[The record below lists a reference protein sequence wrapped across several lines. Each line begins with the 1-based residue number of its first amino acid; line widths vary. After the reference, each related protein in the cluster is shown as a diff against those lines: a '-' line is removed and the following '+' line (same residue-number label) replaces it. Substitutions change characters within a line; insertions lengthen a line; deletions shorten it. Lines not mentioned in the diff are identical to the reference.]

1 MASLKDLRGRIAS
14 VKSTRKITQAMKM
27 VAAAKLRRAQAQAEA
42 ARPYA
47 ERMQRMLGSLGAAV
61 ANSPNAPR
69 MLVGTG
75 QDKVH
80 LLVVVTADRG
90 LAGPFNANVG
100 RFARTRIRA
109 LEGEGKEVRLL
120 TIGRKGATYLKRE
133 FASRFV
139 GGITMLGKK
148 TVAFEDAE
156 EIAVHIT
163 AMLDEGGFDACSLIY
178 NRFRSI
184 ISQVPTE
191 QRLIPAAVEEETPG
205 GAARAGARA
214 EAAAPQLGAQAM
226 YEYEPTEEEI
236 LAQLLPRNLA
246 IQVYRA
252 LLESAAGFFGSQM
265 TAMDNATRNAGE
277 MIDRLTL
284 NYNRTRQAN
293 ITKELIEIISG
304 AEAV

>member
-1 MASLKDLRGRIAS
+1 MASLKDLRGRINS

-47 ERMQRMLGSLGAAV
+47 ERMERMLASLGAAV
-61 ANSPNAPR
+61 AGTPGAPR

-75 QDKVH
+75 GEGVH

-90 LAGPFNANVG
+90 LAGPFNTNVSRVARNAVRRLESEG
-100 RFARTRIRA
+100 RTVRILA
-109 LEGEGKEVRLL
+109 V
-120 TIGRKGATYLKRE
+120 GRKGASFLRRE

-139 GGITMLGKK
+139 GEVTFLGKK
-148 TVAFEDAE
+148 RIEFADAE
-156 EIAVHIT
+156 EVAQRIVGLLEDGA
-163 AMLDEGGFDACSLIY
+163 FDVCTLVY
-178 NRFRSI
+178 NRFRSV
-184 ISQVPTE
+184 ISQVATE
-191 QRLIPAAVEEETPG
+191 QRLIPAPLPEG
-205 GAARAGARA
+205 GGA
-214 EAAAPQLGAQAM
+214 EAAPPGGAQAM
-226 YEYEPTEEEI
+226 HEYEPAEEEI
-236 LAQLLPRNLA
+236 LATLLPRNLA
-246 IQVYRA
+246 IQIYRA
-252 LLESAAGFFGSQM
+252 LLENNAGFYGSQM